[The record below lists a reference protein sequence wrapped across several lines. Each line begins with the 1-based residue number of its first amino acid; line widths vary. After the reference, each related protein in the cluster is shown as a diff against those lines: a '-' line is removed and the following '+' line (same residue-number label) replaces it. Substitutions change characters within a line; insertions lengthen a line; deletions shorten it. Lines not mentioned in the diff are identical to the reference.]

1 MERFHHQKFEVIAS
15 FVRSVKTLMSI
26 FLGKWDPF
34 SLNKQPTSFYRGS
47 IHVEKKNSLFERKG
61 ILCITLEWGWC
72 GKKFVADPFILQRMV
87 FNLAKK
93 NFIGQGYMKKLEN
106 FHKWKYIIFV

>member
-1 MERFHHQKFEVIAS
+1 MQ
-15 FVRSVKTLMSI
+15 SVKTLMSI

-47 IHVEKKNSLFERKG
+47 IHIEEKKFSLQKKRNPLYNS
-61 ILCITLEWGWC
+61 IGWC
-72 GKKFVADPFILQRMV
+72 GKKFVADPFILQRTV

-93 NFIGQGYMKKLEN
+93 NLSDK
-106 FHKWKYIIFV
+106 VT